1 MWSVLNSVCRFFGVF
16 EIGLKNLKSSWLEK
30 APGLQLNLN
39 KQSNKTH
46 IVGLNLKEK
55 PFLIQYWIEI
65 GQLHFKA
72 HESAQFPEKMR
83 AVLSGTHYLSW
94 GEFFLSCFH
103 WSRIQLFSW
112 RVGRRSLNDKGCV
125 WFHLWNLHV
134 CLLLCFPLSDS
145 PSGQCIPAYSRGLNL
160 CPEYTENWHHFISG
174 QRGGQETSTNQG
186 GRGKQEDNFIF
197 LMNSSLDL
205 SLKGF
210 LLNVGCPLLLN
221 KFWYPDCVWSTI
233 SRFFKMYQ
241 ADGDGIRGMV

>member
-1 MWSVLNSVCRFFGVF
+1 MAATAAVWNSKKPHRSHSKTKVKLKKGPFISCIKANVTFMWSVLNSVCRFFGVF

-65 GQLHFKA
+65 GQLYFKA

-103 WSRIQLFSW
+103 WSRIQLFS
-112 RVGRRSLNDKGCV
+112 
-125 WFHLWNLHV
+125 
-134 CLLLCFPLSDS
+134 
-145 PSGQCIPAYSRGLNL
+145 
-160 CPEYTENWHHFISG
+160 
-174 QRGGQETSTNQG
+174 
-186 GRGKQEDNFIF
+186 
-197 LMNSSLDL
+197 
-205 SLKGF
+205 
-210 LLNVGCPLLLN
+210 
-221 KFWYPDCVWSTI
+221 
-233 SRFFKMYQ
+233 
-241 ADGDGIRGMV
+241 